1 LPIVDLDNIIFCL
14 SDGLIITVYS
24 AITTD
29 TITIATTRATEH
41 QGTFFYFLGTL
52 WLRVDL
58 APVIGGSTVGGGHGR

>member
-1 LPIVDLDNIIFCL
+1 MDT
-14 SDGLIITVYS
+14 TVA

-29 TITIATTRATEH
+29 TITIATRATED

-58 APVIGGSTVGGGHGR
+58 APVIGGGTVGGSHGR